1 MKLYKYKS
9 LPYIKDGLNEQE
21 IKQVEYCKDIIL
33 NNRLFMAPRISL
45 NDPFEGMAVPIE
57 LGISGSGLFSALGL
71 PHPYVEKIMNQYN
84 ILSLSA
90 NPRSPLMWAHYAS
103 NYTGI
108 CLEFDLDINFNN
120 IHKVEYIEK
129 QFEPLYEPDEEE
141 LYKAIEKSLICKSKN
156 WSYEE
161 EYRMI
166 TRENKCFFNF
176 DKKELTGII
185 IGHYI

>member
-90 NPRSPLMWAHYAS
+90 NPRSPLMWA
-103 NYTGI
+103 T
-108 CLEFDLDINFNN
+108 L
-120 IHKVEYIEK
+120 
-129 QFEPLYEPDEEE
+129 
-141 LYKAIEKSLICKSKN
+141 CK
-156 WSYEE
+156 
-161 EYRMI
+161 
-166 TRENKCFFNF
+166 
-176 DKKELTGII
+176 
-185 IGHYI
+185 